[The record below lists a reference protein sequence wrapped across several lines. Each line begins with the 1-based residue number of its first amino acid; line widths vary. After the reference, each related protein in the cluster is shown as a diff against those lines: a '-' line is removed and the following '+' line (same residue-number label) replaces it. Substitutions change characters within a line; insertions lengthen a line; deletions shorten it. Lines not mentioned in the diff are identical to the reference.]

1 MVLPRGQ
8 RAYGAGAKPLAIDES
23 SIKQIPTARVVRKG
37 DFVGVVAE
45 QEWDAVKAAAQL
57 KVTWAPTP
65 ALPAGDL
72 YERMRAEKTHDTVVA
87 SRGDVETGFPKAIHV
102 AGATY
107 RCPYQGHM
115 PFAPNCAVA
124 DVKPDSA
131 LVMSSTQD
139 VYSARRFLADVLGMK
154 PEQVRVQYHEGSG
167 TFGRS
172 CYGDAEQTA
181 AILSQSVGRP
191 VRVQFMRWD
200 EHGWDQYGPAHLAD
214 VRAGIDADGNLV
226 AYEYHGW
233 QHGWTVTSTVYDISL
248 QKPGVE
254 RASGSASITVNPMS
268 TGSMYKVPNRK
279 VVSHA
284 VPMAGYLRGAALRSP
299 LDLSFSF
306 ASEQTIDE
314 LAYAIKMDP
323 LEFRRK
329 NIGDKRWLGVLDAAA
344 AAANWTPRLTASS
357 HSDADVVTGRGIGL
371 GTHHVSYGAAVADIE
386 VNRRTGNIV
395 VKKIFAAMDVGLAVN
410 PGLVENQIIGQ
421 AVQSVSRVLKEE
433 VTFNKTGVTSLDWN
447 SYPVL
452 RFAEH
457 PEVVPIVVQRMEEP
471 SSGAGEEVMGATAA
485 AVANAFFDATGSRM
499 RQYPMTAERVRTAL
513 AGTRS

>member
-1 MVLPRGQ
+1 M
-8 RAYGAGAKPLAIDES
+8 
-23 SIKQIPTARVVRKG
+23 
-37 DFVGVVAE
+37 
-45 QEWDAVKAAAQL
+45 
-57 KVTWAPTP
+57 
-65 ALPAGDL
+65 
-72 YERMRAEKTHDTVVA
+72 
-87 SRGDVETGFPKAIHV
+87 
-102 AGATY
+102 
-107 RCPYQGHM
+107 
-115 PFAPNCAVA
+115 
-124 DVKPDSA
+124 
-131 LVMSSTQD
+131 
-139 VYSARRFLADVLGMK
+139 
-154 PEQVRVQYHEGSG
+154 
-167 TFGRS
+167 
-172 CYGDAEQTA
+172 
-181 AILSQSVGRP
+181 
-191 VRVQFMRWD
+191 
-200 EHGWDQYGPAHLAD
+200 
-214 VRAGIDADGNLV
+214 
-226 AYEYHGW
+226 
-233 QHGWTVTSTVYDISL
+233 TSTVYDISL

-268 TGSMYKVPNRK
+268 TGSMYTVPNRK

-329 NIGDKRWLGVLDAAA
+329 NIGDKRWRGVLDAAA
-344 AAANWTPRLTASS
+344 AAANWTPRLTAASP
-357 HSDADVVTGRGIGL
+357 SDAEVVTGRGIGL

-433 VTFNKTGVTSLDWN
+433 VTFDKTGVTSLDWN

-485 AVANAFFDATGSRM
+485 AVANAFFDATGSRL